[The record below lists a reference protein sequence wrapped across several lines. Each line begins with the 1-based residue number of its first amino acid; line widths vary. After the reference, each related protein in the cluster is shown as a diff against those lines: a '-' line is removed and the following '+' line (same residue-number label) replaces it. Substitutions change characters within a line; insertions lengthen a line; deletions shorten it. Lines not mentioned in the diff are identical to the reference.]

1 MLCRSWRTARLF
13 GVASQAAN
21 WHPSLAVR
29 VRTVSRLS
37 EWPAFLYGKTVGRP
51 SGGPTASL
59 LLCARHGMRTFA
71 CSTQIAESFT
81 GARSVGA
88 TVDVVVARLVA
99 HLVYWLPS
107 LRLYYFE
114 SHGSGGEV
122 QKKSGWLFVE
132 EVSCGS
138 GVICPGGRR

>member
-1 MLCRSWRTARLF
+1 
-13 GVASQAAN
+13 
-21 WHPSLAVR
+21 
-29 VRTVSRLS
+29 
-37 EWPAFLYGKTVGRP
+37 
-51 SGGPTASL
+51 
-59 LLCARHGMRTFA
+59 MRTFA